1 MGTGVARAQHPRPQ
15 PRRRLRTFG
24 GLLRLGGP
32 YLAFLALR
40 HIVSLERLARFA
52 WRDPGNHP
60 RDPQLEARTIA
71 QATKLRHLLDRTD
84 RRCLPRSL
92 ALYRALSRAGASPQ
106 LWIGFRKVAGRVDGH
121 AWVAV
126 DGRPVGEAEA
136 LMPSLTPTCGFGVKG
151 ATIALES
158 GTGMATSGRG
168 R

>member
-1 MGTGVARAQHPRPQ
+1 MGTGVARAQDPGPQ
-15 PRRRLRTFG
+15 PRRPLRTLG

-40 HIVSLERLARFA
+40 HVVSLERLAQLA
-52 WRDPGNHP
+52 WRDPRNHD

-71 QATKLRHLLDRTD
+71 QATKLRHLFDRAD

-121 AWVAV
+121 AWVTV
-126 DGRPVGEAEA
+126 DGCPVGEAEA
-136 LMPSLTPTCGFGVKG
+136 LIPSLTPTCGFGAKG
-151 ATIALES
+151 ATIALEDRS
-158 GTGMATSGRG
+158 GMATSGRG

>member
-1 MGTGVARAQHPRPQ
+1 
-15 PRRRLRTFG
+15 
-24 GLLRLGGP
+24 LGGP

-40 HIVSLERLARFA
+40 HVLSLERLAQLA
-52 WRDPGNHP
+52 WRDPRNQD

-71 QATKLRHLLDRTD
+71 QATKLRHLFDRAD

-121 AWVAV
+121 AWVTV
-126 DGRPVGEAEA
+126 DGCPVGEAEA
-136 LMPSLTPTCGFGVKG
+136 LIPSLTPTCGFGAKG
-151 ATIALES
+151 ATIALEGGS
-158 GTGMATSGRG
+158 GMATSGRG

>member
-1 MGTGVARAQHPRPQ
+1 
-15 PRRRLRTFG
+15 
-24 GLLRLGGP
+24 LGGP

-40 HIVSLERLARFA
+40 HVVSLERLVQLA
-52 WRDPGNHP
+52 WRDPRNQD

-71 QATKLRHLLDRTD
+71 QATKLRHLFDRAD

-121 AWVAV
+121 AWVTV
-126 DGRPVGEAEA
+126 DGCPVGEAEA
-136 LMPSLTPTCGFGVKG
+136 LIPSLTPTCGFGAKG

-158 GTGMATSGRG
+158 ATGMATSGRG

>member
-1 MGTGVARAQHPRPQ
+1 M
-15 PRRRLRTFG
+15 
-24 GLLRLGGP
+24 
-32 YLAFLALR
+32 
-40 HIVSLERLARFA
+40 A
-52 WRDPGNHP
+52 WRDPANHT
-60 RDPQLEARTIA
+60 RDQELEARTIA
-71 QATKLRHLLDRTD
+71 EATKLRHLLDRTD

-121 AWVAV
+121 AWITV

-151 ATIALES
+151 ATIALE
-158 GTGMATSGRG
+158 GGMGMATSGRD